1 MIKDNLL
8 KIKESLPND
17 VRLIAVSKTKPIS
30 LIKEAY
36 GTGQL
41 DFGENKVQE
50 LINKQPALSSDIR
63 WHMIG
68 HLQSNKVKY
77 IAPFIHMIHGVDSF
91 KLLKEINK
99 QGKKHDRI
107 INCLL
112 QFHIAQETTKFGLD
126 YESAKA
132 IIENELFIEF
142 ENVCICGVMGMASFT
157 NQEEQVLSEFEYLHE
172 IFIKLAKHP
181 SISNAFKT
189 VSMGMSNDYKLAIN
203 KGSNMVRIGSKIFGE
218 RIN

>member
-36 GTGQL
+36 GAGQL

-50 LINKQPALSSDIR
+50 LINKQPELSSDIR

-91 KLLKEINK
+91 KLLNEINK

-112 QFHIAQETTKFGLD
+112 QFHIAQESTKFGLD
-126 YESAKA
+126 YESAKE

-142 ENVCICGVMGMASFT
+142 KNVCICGVMGMATFT
-157 NQEEQVLSEFEYLHE
+157 HQEEQVLSEFEYLHK

-181 SISNAFKT
+181 SISNSFKT

>member
-36 GTGQL
+36 GAGQL

-50 LINKQPALSSDIR
+50 LINKHPELSSDIR

-99 QGKKHDRI
+99 QGKKHKARQS
-107 INCLL
+107 N
-112 QFHIAQETTKFGLD
+112 
-126 YESAKA
+126 ESK
-132 IIENELFIEF
+132 
-142 ENVCICGVMGMASFT
+142 
-157 NQEEQVLSEFEYLHE
+157 Q
-172 IFIKLAKHP
+172 K
-181 SISNAFKT
+181 
-189 VSMGMSNDYKLAIN
+189 
-203 KGSNMVRIGSKIFGE
+203 
-218 RIN
+218 